1 MARFYPLFIRR
12 SDGKL
17 EVAVKGKRPEP
28 NKPTDEQLDQTPDK
42 NGVSDFYREIAPDEV
57 KHLDWRRKLGGM
69 LAREMNWKDKAGAE
83 NGYILAAFPE
93 GYRLFEH
100 VKKTEKDGQQI
111 TKSKNHA
118 AGGNDR
124 QDAYLYGHP
133 IGRKKRFRSPVDFF
147 PHLYWLCTDE
157 SGDQDNC
164 ACRYCCPDDM
174 ADYMPGAKIKAEKS
188 TKPEADPKPPMAAA
202 IPATQATSKP
212 VGAHP
217 INTQAP
223 TPQSAKPPPQAMKPT
238 PDPLSTSAKSKQMIS
253 APLPRPTSSEQAI
266 DRQYNTHI
274 FRPGELV
281 WFKRGQ
287 AWGLSVIIQ
296 RFVNLSS
303 SSERYIIQPL
313 SHPFQ
318 HPLVVTKSSNS
329 ELRPW
334 LSWSVPKFTN
344 ERLNGLVDPVRYDT
358 ADWQS
363 IMQKRFGNGDLEV
376 DGSILAAKAIDA
388 TYTLIGFNTSPQS
401 EPGVQESRWNG
412 IFLGAEKIWVGDP
425 VRLFTESGHNVM
437 VIHSIVEQ
445 KHGAGPTEIPYLI
458 GDIYTLTTIQHNNPN
473 IPTPNNNPNLPE
485 TLTKDMAFRNARTI
499 PAKGTASYWKQVSSM
514 SKIELNQVKGRWYEA
529 SLLVPLLSDAF
540 DEMARKGEIVE
551 VSQWLNARNDCV
563 NANRPP
569 NAPMLEKP
577 NIRKQTR
584 REAFGRAVPANTVIV
599 EESNQET
606 TAQNTGTSAGN
617 PVDIDPRF
625 DTIQI
630 AGQQSDAHTDI
641 DDFMNLE
648 DMDEQAQ
655 MPGYG
660 QDFGGSTQSQYF

>member
-1 MARFYPLFIRR
+1 MARFYPLFVRR

-42 NGVSDFYREIAPDEV
+42 NGVSDFYREVAPDEV

-69 LAREMNWKDKAGAE
+69 LAREMNWKDKAGTDS
-83 NGYILAAFPE
+83 GYILATFPE

-164 ACRYCCPDDM
+164 ACRYCCPDDVG
-174 ADYMPGAKIKAEKS
+174 DYIPGAKIKPEKPI
-188 TKPEADPKPPMAAA
+188 KQEADPKPSTPSAG
-202 IPATQATSKP
+202 PTTQMTSRPVSAQP
-212 VGAHP
+212 VG
-217 INTQAP
+217 TQAP
-223 TPQSAKPPPQAMKPT
+223 PVQPVKPT
-238 PDPLSTSAKSKQMIS
+238 PDPQSVTAQSKQMIS
-253 APLPRPTSSEQAI
+253 TPLPGPRSSEQAI
-266 DRQYNTHI
+266 DRQYNNHI

-287 AWGLSVIIQ
+287 AWGLSVILQ

-303 SSERYIIQPL
+303 SSERYMVQPL

-318 HPLVVTKSSNS
+318 HPPVVTKSSNT

-344 ERLNGLVDPVRYDT
+344 DGLNKLVDPARYET
-358 ADWQS
+358 ADWQGM
-363 IMQKRFGNGDLEV
+363 MQKRYGNGDLEV

-388 TYTLIGFNTSPQS
+388 TYTLFGLIKSTQPEQ
-401 EPGVQESRWNG
+401 GVQESHWDG
-412 IFLGAEKIWVGDP
+412 IFLGAEKLWVGDP
-425 VRLFTESGHNVM
+425 VRLFTESGYHIM
-437 VIHSIVEQ
+437 VVHSIVDQ
-445 KHGAGPTEIPYLI
+445 KRGAQGPTETPYLV
-458 GDIYTLTTIQHNNPN
+458 GDTYALTTIQHTNPN
-473 IPTPNNNPNLPE
+473 IPTPAAPNNNPNLPE

-499 PAKGTASYWKQVSSM
+499 PSKGTASYWKQVASM
-514 SKIELNQVKGRWYEA
+514 SKIELNQVKGRWYES
-529 SLLVPLLSDAF
+529 SLLVPIINPDAF
-540 DEMARKGEIVE
+540 EDMSRKGEMIE
-551 VSQWLNARNDCV
+551 VSQWLNSRNDCV
-563 NANRPP
+563 NANRPEK
-569 NAPMLEKP
+569 APRVEKP

-584 REAFGRAVPANTVIV
+584 REAFGRAVPANAVLAD
-599 EESNQET
+599 ESTQEDT
-606 TAQNTGTSAGN
+606 RQTGPPPGDSIG
-617 PVDIDPRF
+617 IDPRF
-625 DTIQI
+625 DTAQN
-630 AGQQSDAHTDI
+630 AGQPSNAHTDI

-648 DMDEQAQ
+648 GMDEQSQ

-660 QDFGGSTQSQYF
+660 QDFGGPTQSQYF